1 LLLQEAVKH
10 CEYWRL
16 ADSKNKAPGLIGWWP
31 QRAVTFVDNHDT
43 GKAIAA
49 TAMSNIRPAFR
60 ICWQQPGLRDTV
72 GWMLSGNVMCCSVL

>member
-1 LLLQEAVKH
+1 LNLQSAIAASALHLQEAVKH

-43 GKAIAA
+43 GTLVLQHLIQFC
-49 TAMSNIRPAFR
+49 ICIG
-60 ICWQQPGLRDTV
+60 ICWQWRR
-72 GWMLSGNVMCCSVL
+72 

>member
-1 LLLQEAVKH
+1 LTGCIIAACCYLQEAVKH

-43 GKAIAA
+43 GKHVLVFAA
-49 TAMSNIRPAFR
+49 GAAAGIGHHAFVTHTY
-60 ICWQQPGLRDTV
+60 LA
-72 GWMLSGNVMCCSVL
+72 LSCA

>member
-1 LLLQEAVKH
+1 MHLQEAVKH

-43 GKAIAA
+43 GGRAHAA
-49 TAMSNIRPAFR
+49 
-60 ICWQQPGLRDTV
+60 V
-72 GWMLSGNVMCCSVL
+72 H